1 MQIELP
7 VTFTYRGDPYVN
19 RLANGDCCSPTE
31 GGDSCPTACV
41 TVITVCFREAQHPL
55 NDNNPATC
63 PLGTV
68 IVDSFAP
75 SPGIRTFSATNQAAT
90 TTYPVSLTN
99 DIFYQCNHFLRE
111 ASNSTIE
118 LFQH

>member
-1 MQIELP
+1 MG
-7 VTFTYRGDPYVN
+7 VPYEN
-19 RLANGDCCSPTE
+19 RLANGNCCSPNE
-31 GGDSCPTACV
+31 GGDSCPTACN
-41 TVITVCFREAQHPL
+41 TVITVCFREAPHSV
-55 NDNNPATC
+55 NDNNIATC

-68 IVDSFAP
+68 D
-75 SPGIRTFSATNQAAT
+75 TFEPNAVILTLSATNQAAT

-118 LFQH
+118 LLQY